1 MDQVTM
7 EIDKEL
13 LQAGLTVVVVVVR
26 GDGKR
31 DERLAE
37 SLNLAGDE
45 ERKRYLSIG
54 LRPGVW
60 M

>member
-26 GDGKR
+26 GDGNDR
-31 DERLAE
+31 
-37 SLNLAGDE
+37 
-45 ERKRYLSIG
+45 
-54 LRPGVW
+54 GVSSETA
-60 M
+60 